1 MKIKITQATLC
12 RFRDRPDAACRQ
24 RRCASCGARS
34 APSVHGAVTLC
45 ARCRDAAA
53 AEKWRLQQAERLIA
67 EVMGRGAK
75 EGGAE

>member
-12 RFRDRPDAACRQ
+12 RFRNAPDAACRQ
-24 RRCASCGARS
+24 RHCASCGARA
-34 APSVHGAVTLC
+34 APSIHGAVTLC
-45 ARCRDAAA
+45 QRCRDAADA
-53 AEKWRLQQAERLIA
+53 HAYRLQQAQRLIA

>member
-12 RFRDRPDAACRQ
+12 RFRDRPDAACR
-24 RRCASCGARS
+24 RHRCASCGARAVPS
-34 APSVHGAVTLC
+34 AFGAVPLC
-45 ARCRDAAA
+45 QRCRDAAD
-53 AEKWRLQQAERLIA
+53 AEKWRLRQAERLIA